1 MLNPQN
7 ALQAAMHPPAPAAG
21 AAHGP
26 ALVVGAGGK
35 LGTAVLQA
43 LLATGSVA
51 TVGALVQRRL
61 RHAVRGF
68 HAVDE
73 DDAALARFGAHTA
86 VVVLEAAT
94 SRLKLE
100 APFVQPVPAQLLA
113 LAQRLQAA
121 GVRALLVLMPHRA
134 GLLPRALQSG
144 LANLDESAVAALGFE
159 QLVFMRV
166 AQQGSALQPLLSAPQ
181 RLALWMLAQL
191 HWIVPQHEQAVRLET
206 VARVAAAWA
215 ALWPRAVPGTRV
227 LPTEVLWQA
236 AQVQDASA
244 VVAAWLGADGDTP
257 VSSIDVFAPHQ

>member
-1 MLNPQN
+1 MLNPQT
-7 ALQAAMHPPAPAAG
+7 ALQAAVRTPAPAAR

-43 LLATGSVA
+43 LLAGGGMPS
-51 TVGALVQRRL
+51 VGALVQRRL
-61 RHAVRGF
+61 QHAVRGF

-86 VVVLEAAT
+86 VVVLEATT

-100 APFVQPVPAQLLA
+100 APFVQPAPAQLLA
-113 LAQRLQAA
+113 LAQRLRAA
-121 GVRALLVLMPHRA
+121 GVRAVLVLTPHRA
-134 GLLPRALQSG
+134 GLLPRALQVG

-166 AQQGSALQPLLSAPQ
+166 AQEGPALQALLSAPQ
-181 RLALWMLAQL
+181 RLALWMLSQL
-191 HWIVPQHEQAVRLET
+191 HWMVPQQEQAVRLET

-215 ALWPRAVPGTRV
+215 TLWPCAAPGTRV
-227 LPTEVLWQA
+227 LPPEVLWQA
-236 AQVQDASA
+236 AQVRDASA
-244 VVAAWLGADGDTP
+244 VVATWLGASRQAP
-257 VSSIDVFAPHQ
+257 VS